1 MSVGGPRQDTQ
12 LAVRELSD
20 RQGQARRA
28 LPTAAGSPGWMPPSP
43 WMGSTN
49 TAAVCPFLITAAAAS
64 RSLGSERERSR
75 SSRYGW
81 VDQGRP
87 WGQAV
92 VPAQK
97 QVEQGCS
104 SRRSSRHRSSRYIM
118 LTCEAP

>member
-1 MSVGGPRQDTQ
+1 MGHNS
-12 LAVRELSD
+12 
-20 RQGQARRA
+20 
-28 LPTAAGSPGWMPPSP
+28 AAGLRPSAGRAGRAGRPGRAGRAGAPGWMPPSP
-43 WMGSTN
+43 WIGSTN